1 MAHPNRHF
9 HPLRPTSAA
18 GRALEMISHD
28 VTAFTGSSWAFA
40 VAAAIILIWLASGPF
55 FHFSDTWQLVV
66 NTGTTVITFLMVFL
80 IQRSQNRDSQALHIK
95 LNEILA
101 SAAGASNRLIDV
113 EDLSEKELQTIQRH
127 FRKLSEMTKR
137 EIDTTRSHSVEEAEV
152 RHRSKIKGRRRS
164 AA

>member
-1 MAHPNRHF
+1 MS
-9 HPLRPTSAA
+9 L
-18 GRALEMISHD
+18 GRKLEKACERFSRGA
-28 VTAFTGSSWAFA
+28 TAWAGSSWSF
-40 VAAAIILIWLASGPF
+40 VSAAALIAVWLLLGPLF
-55 FHFSDTWQLVV
+55 GFSDTWQLFI
-66 NTGTTVITFLMVFL
+66 NTTTTIITFLMVFL

-137 EIDTTRSHSVEEAEV
+137 EIDTT
-152 RHRSKIKGRRRS
+152 
-164 AA
+164 